1 VFSDRNFFDDLVSLW
16 FKRNAFWNSASV
28 AILYE
33 GMYALFEKFNVDIGL
48 IQIILEIIF
57 VATSIFGIYM
67 LVRDIVN
74 PNPIVTSISSL
85 FYVFNV
91 FYMPLRIYAIPYN
104 AFQALLPFSL
114 FSYRRYITYKES
126 KYLVMFLASIIYF
139 LPIIALNPSL
149 LLLYLIIFVAT
160 MAFYLLKSS
169 DFKLKVIYNI
179 KLIFFSTLVS
189 IYWALPYV
197 LYSFSVAPSIA
208 RTLPS
213 EVAWSWTSSRSS
225 FLNIFWLNPSWA
237 WRPEYVP
244 YINFYNNPF
253 VMFSSFIPFILSTLS
268 LVALCGA
275 TKSDMKLVT
284 FVLLILIFLVK
295 GFHEPLSVLYSVICE
310 TIPFYSILFREPQ
323 SKFMPVILFLI
334 IFLLSD
340 SLNCLS
346 KVIKKN
352 IRIIVML
359 SIFTFLFMPSLP
371 LITGEAI
378 DAKTELLPFTS
389 YVKIPQYWFEI
400 GQFFDSLDENYSILV
415 LPNDDF
421 YQIAYTW
428 NYYGADCLPFRAI
441 RKTCLYTPF
450 SLGYQHYEV
459 IDQQLEIIQNSI
471 LTKNTQTLFRLLK
484 SLNIRFILVRRDV
497 VWNYSNVPLLRGRS
511 MASPFI
517 IEGRLKEIG
526 FPLEKEI
533 GALAIYVN
541 PLWTPS

>member
-1 VFSDRNFFDDLVSLW
+1 MNVASKGISIVKDYCCLISILVASSLIVFSWYRPGYVILHGDLGPWFVFSDRNFFNDLVSLW
-16 FKRNAFWNSASV
+16 FKRNAFWNYASV

-33 GMYALFEKFNVDIGL
+33 GIYALFEKFNVDIGL

-57 VATSIFGIYM
+57 VETSIFGIYM
-67 LVRDIVN
+67 LVRDIIN

-114 FSYRRYITYKES
+114 FLYRRYITYKES

-169 DFKLKVIYNI
+169 DFKLKVICNI

-208 RTLPS
+208 RTLPPAVS
-213 EVAWSWTSSRSS
+213 WSWTSLRSS
-225 FLNIFWLNPSWA
+225 FLNIFWLNPGWA

-275 TKSDMKLVT
+275 TKS
-284 FVLLILIFLVK
+284 
-295 GFHEPLSVLYSVICE
+295 
-310 TIPFYSILFREPQ
+310 
-323 SKFMPVILFLI
+323 
-334 IFLLSD
+334 
-340 SLNCLS
+340 
-346 KVIKKN
+346 
-352 IRIIVML
+352 
-359 SIFTFLFMPSLP
+359 
-371 LITGEAI
+371 
-378 DAKTELLPFTS
+378 
-389 YVKIPQYWFEI
+389 
-400 GQFFDSLDENYSILV
+400 
-415 LPNDDF
+415 
-421 YQIAYTW
+421 
-428 NYYGADCLPFRAI
+428 
-441 RKTCLYTPF
+441 
-450 SLGYQHYEV
+450 
-459 IDQQLEIIQNSI
+459 
-471 LTKNTQTLFRLLK
+471 
-484 SLNIRFILVRRDV
+484 
-497 VWNYSNVPLLRGRS
+497 
-511 MASPFI
+511 
-517 IEGRLKEIG
+517 
-526 FPLEKEI
+526 
-533 GALAIYVN
+533 
-541 PLWTPS
+541 